1 MKKKVIIGLLSIA
14 TLGLLVGCNSTKNG
28 KKTSENQEKLSIVTT
43 FYPIYDFTKNIVGN
57 EGEVKLMIP
66 SGTEP
71 HDFEPSAKDIAKI
84 EDADIFVYHNE
95 NMESWAENLHSK
107 LDKKRVTIVKGT
119 QGMELMPGIAGGEHT
134 HKFDPHTWNSPK
146 MAIKEVESITK
157 QLEEKYPKKAK
168 IFETN
173 SEKYLKELRKLDN
186 EFSNELN
193 NANTKE
199 FVTQHAA
206 FGYLA
211 RDYGLKQIPIAGLNP
226 DQEPSASRLAQ
237 LKKYVVDNNIK
248 YIYFEEV
255 NSDKFAKT
263 LANEAGVQTEILNPL
278 ESLTQKQMDRGDNYI
293 SIMKNNLSSLKKTT
307 NQLGA

>member
-1 MKKKVIIGLLSIA
+1 MKNKVIIGLLSIV
-14 TLGLLVGCNSTKNG
+14 TLGLLVGCNSTKNSE
-28 KKTSENQEKLSIVTT
+28 KTNDDQNKLSVLTT
-43 FYPIYDFTKNIVGN
+43 FYPIYDFTKNIIGD

-71 HDFEPSAKDIAKI
+71 HDFEPSAKDIAAI

-95 NMESWAENLHSK
+95 NMESWAEK
-107 LDKKRVTIVKGT
+107 LENRLGKNGVNIIKGT
-119 QGMELMPGIAGGEHT
+119 QGMELMPGIVGGEHT

-157 QLEEKYPKKAK
+157 QLEGKYPKKAK
-168 IFETN
+168 IFEKN
-173 SEKYLKELRKLDN
+173 SQKYINNLRKLDN
-186 EFSNELN
+186 EFSEVLN
-193 NANTKE
+193 NANIKE

-226 DQEPSASRLAQ
+226 DQEPSASRLAE
-237 LKKYVVDNNIK
+237 LKKYVVDNKVK

-263 LANEAGVQTEILNPL
+263 LANEAGVQTAILNPL
-278 ESLTQKQMDRGDNYI
+278 ESLTQKQIDRGENYI
-293 SIMKNNLSSLKKTT
+293 SIMKNNLISLKKTT
-307 NQLGA
+307 NQLD